1 MVKLKTLCTKSKYH
15 YRYMEKPEKSVSI
28 FYLLIASLWYGSVRF
43 SNSSILIKPLSD
55 IKLPGMYMIL
65 FFGLLLT
72 YAFVVQEIVS
82 DMLAVVLFAPCLVGL
97 VILQLFAESVFKR
110 FKGRKNS
117 GVLLALIV
125 LYMVIILFQIDWVLR
140 ISIFMGL
147 LDYLIDFRKRFNLK
161 QT

>member
-1 MVKLKTLCTKSKYH
+1 M
-15 YRYMEKPEKSVSI
+15 
-28 FYLLIASLWYGSVRF
+28 
-43 SNSSILIKPLSD
+43 
-55 IKLPGMYMIL
+55 
-65 FFGLLLT
+65 
-72 YAFVVQEIVS
+72 
-82 DMLAVVLFAPCLVGL
+82 VGL
-97 VILQLFAESVFKR
+97 VILQLFAESLFKR